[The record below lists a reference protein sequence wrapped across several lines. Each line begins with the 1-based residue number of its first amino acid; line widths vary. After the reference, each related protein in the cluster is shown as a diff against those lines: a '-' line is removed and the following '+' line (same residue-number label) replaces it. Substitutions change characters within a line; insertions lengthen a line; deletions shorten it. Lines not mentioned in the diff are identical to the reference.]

1 MQIPVTIDENREAG
15 SAFYRHGSWG
25 MQQPA
30 AAPPHPALRAL
41 AGMQY
46 SASHEASRLT
56 EPFYRLQKT
65 W

>member
-15 SAFYRHGSWG
+15 SAFYRQGSWG
-25 MQQPA
+25 RSNPPPPSPA
-30 AAPPHPALRAL
+30 PRAL